1 MQDIPVIDTAVI
13 GLAPDFCA
21 LHLFVSTPDAT
32 VMGDAS
38 PTLADACRVVRD
50 GGPSWADAHL
60 AAWADTYT
68 RFGAKP
74 NRTPCSAQALRK
86 RVLKDGTLPAI
97 NPVVDLYNAIS
108 LRYAVPVGG
117 ENLSAYVGVPRLTIA
132 DGTETFDTMSSGEP
146 AIEHPLPGEVIWRD
160 DIGVTCRRWNWRQGT
175 RTRLNG
181 DERSMWFVLEAL
193 AEMPNEALE
202 EAGHALA
209 NGLKRILPSASVTM
223 VPTAYSTSQKA
234 SPANRLSD

>member
-1 MQDIPVIDTAVI
+1 MQDTPIIDPAVI
-13 GLAPDFCA
+13 RLAPDFRA

-32 VMGDAS
+32 AIGDAS
-38 PTLADACRVVRD
+38 PALVDACQFVRD
-50 GGPSWADAHL
+50 GGPPWADAHL

-68 RFGAKP
+68 GFGAKP

-132 DGTETFDTMSSGEP
+132 DGTEAFDTMFNGEPTIERPLSGE
-146 AIEHPLPGEVIWRD
+146 VVWRD

-181 DERSMWFVLEAL
+181 GERSMWFVLEAL
-193 AEMPNEALE
+193 AGMPNDALQ
-202 EAGHALA
+202 EAGHVLE
-209 NGLKRILPSASVTM
+209 NGLTSILPSASITTIT
-223 VPTAYSTSQKA
+223 TA
-234 SPANRLSD
+234 